1 MTSPTRFIGAALM
14 TGAMV
19 AEVPAQ
25 SPAPASQASSAAIL
39 YCQVGGVGL
48 QPPDDPE
55 RFFGIAVIEVT
66 SPTALDSPK
75 PAACR

>member
-1 MTSPTRFIGAALM
+1 M

-25 SPAPASQASSAAIL
+25 SPAPASSQDSSASIL

-66 SPTALDSPK
+66 VQRRSDSPK